1 MTVATQSDHATKRAG
16 NRRTDKR
23 MFSPF
28 RKLDSFDFNEFLKSS
43 AETSKFYRFYK
54 ATLVGG
60 TRPVSVRSDRDFH
73 SSLTTVQITAKGSTG
88 QPPFLFFLFPP
99 HALGKHKDRSKVL
112 QTILFIGR
120 KRAL

>member
-43 AETSKFYRFYK
+43 AE
-54 ATLVGG
+54 
-60 TRPVSVRSDRDFH
+60 DF
-73 SSLTTVQITAKGSTG
+73 
-88 QPPFLFFLFPP
+88 
-99 HALGKHKDRSKVL
+99 KVL
-112 QTILFIGR
+112 QVLQSDLSWWDQTCVCA
-120 KRAL
+120 K